1 MNVEKDFKMLNKS
14 LIYFDNGATTFKP
27 NSVVESIV
35 DYYTNYTANAHRGD
49 YDISYEVDTKYE
61 SVRDK
66 VKDFINAKRK
76 EEIVFT
82 SGTTQ
87 SLNMIING
95 FFTDYLNDGDEV
107 LLTKAEH
114 ASNILPWFNIKK
126 DIKIKYIELDN
137 ELLTMENV
145 IKSITPKTKV
155 ISIAHITNVIGDVR
169 PIKEITNYAHKHN
182 ILVVLDA
189 AQSIPHMKVDVVDLD
204 VDFLGF
210 SGHKMCGPTGIGV
223 LYGKY
228 ELLDKLKPQNVGG
241 GMNNDFES
249 NKTYNY
255 KKLPYRLEA
264 GTPNIEG
271 VIGLGAAID
280 YINNIGIE
288 NISEYVSNLRKYAI
302 SKMEVL
308 NNIDIYNK
316 DIKSSTIIFNV
327 KNVHSQDTATYL
339 NKNGI
344 CVRAGNHC
352 AKILKEEIGVSNT
365 CRISLYFYNTKE
377 DIDKLVLG
385 LNKAY
390 DIFKKYCKKIK
401 YHVLYMR
408 KCIF

>member
-377 DIDKLVLG
+377 DIDKLV
-385 LNKAY
+385 K
-390 DIFKKYCKKIK
+390 
-401 YHVLYMR
+401 VLDNNNIL
-408 KCIF
+408 KESLL